1 MPESAGFEQLR
12 AEYTT
17 LAATAKVK
25 TDDDVRS
32 LRYFEVDRALEEGRI
47 PAESSPRVHDW
58 VDKVRR
64 LEAFISTEGRMPVE
78 NRRKDHSEV
87 SDEERTLSRWK
98 ADQLRAGRRTRPSIY
113 QIRRLEGLEGF
124 SWAPLDDRWDRQLVL
139 FAAFVDAR
147 TAPQYRAGGTQ
158 RQVARWA
165 QRQRDLYRRGALTQ
179 TRIDRLEAT
188 GFWTW

>member
-12 AEYTT
+12 AEYMQLATT
-17 LAATAKVK
+17 TKGRTA
-25 TDDDVRS
+25 DDVRS

-47 PAESSPRVHDW
+47 PAEPSPRILDW

-64 LEAFISTEGRMPVE
+64 IDAFITVEGRMPVE
-78 NRRKDHSEV
+78 NRRKDQSEV
-87 SDEERTLSRWK
+87 SDEERSLSRWK
-98 ADQLRAGRRTRPSIY
+98 ADQLRAARRTRPSTY

-124 SWAPLDDRWDRQLVL
+124 SWVPLDDRWDRQFAL
-139 FAAFVDAR
+139 FEEFADAR

>member
-1 MPESAGFEQLR
+1 MPEPAGFEQLR
-12 AEYTT
+12 AEYMQ
-17 LAATAKVK
+17 LAAMTKAK

-32 LRYFEVDRALEEGRI
+32 LRYFEVDRALEEDRI
-47 PAESSPRVHDW
+47 PAEPSPRIHHW
-58 VDKVRR
+58 VDKVRQ
-64 LEAFISTEGRMPVE
+64 LDAFITIEGRMPVE

-98 ADQLRAGRRTRPSIY
+98 ADQLRAARRTRPSTY

-124 SWAPLDDRWDRQLVL
+124 SWTPLDDRWDTQLVL
-139 FAAFVDAR
+139 FEAFADAR